1 MENVFPTLST
11 NSGNTTTTTN
21 ASSVMMGCPQNSQF
35 SSIYG
40 PLSYPST
47 PSSSLT
53 QSNYFA
59 PQYYTTPPCETTQF
73 PATDS
78 LDQRSQYTPAADPFY
93 PVMVG
98 QHAIEMQRSCILQ
111 PNALQLEQERRAL
124 DAYKTKVARCMRKL
138 ARQRRLGRA
147 SSSGASSTRITD
159 ASRLALHGAGTDGQ
173 NSRTN
178 TSKDL
183 FEFLT
188 PDNKVRSC
196 QIMYFA
202 YSCVLPLSVTFF
214 ESFKNFSCLG
224 GAETESVA

>member
-1 MENVFPTLST
+1 
-11 NSGNTTTTTN
+11 
-21 ASSVMMGCPQNSQF
+21 
-35 SSIYG
+35 
-40 PLSYPST
+40 
-47 PSSSLT
+47 
-53 QSNYFA
+53 
-59 PQYYTTPPCETTQF
+59 
-73 PATDS
+73 
-78 LDQRSQYTPAADPFY
+78 
-93 PVMVG
+93 MVG
-98 QHAIEMQRSCILQ
+98 QNAIEMQRSCILQ

-147 SSSGASSTRITD
+147 SSGASSTRITD

>member
-1 MENVFPTLST
+1 
-11 NSGNTTTTTN
+11 
-21 ASSVMMGCPQNSQF
+21 
-35 SSIYG
+35 
-40 PLSYPST
+40 
-47 PSSSLT
+47 
-53 QSNYFA
+53 
-59 PQYYTTPPCETTQF
+59 
-73 PATDS
+73 
-78 LDQRSQYTPAADPFY
+78 
-93 PVMVG
+93 
-98 QHAIEMQRSCILQ
+98 
-111 PNALQLEQERRAL
+111 
-124 DAYKTKVARCMRKL
+124 
-138 ARQRRLGRA
+138 
-147 SSSGASSTRITD
+147 
-159 ASRLALHGAGTDGQ
+159 LALHGAGTDGQ